1 MPKHQT
7 DKSEL
12 SPAGCVF
19 SGVPEHKLKRMR
31 ALLRTEGWR
40 NSHTQPSVGMVETP
54 ANTLL
59 GHYVPAHG
67 GSRPHTQ
74 SILLT

>member
-1 MPKHQT
+1 MRKQQT
-7 DKSEL
+7 SNSEL
-12 SPAGCVF
+12 PTAGCVF
-19 SGVPEHKLKRMR
+19 SGVPEHKLKRIR
-31 ALLRTEGWR
+31 DLLRTEGWR
-40 NSHTQPSVGMVETP
+40 NSHTRPSVGIVETP